1 MTHSSIN
8 YTFKGVL
15 VVAIALLFILQL
27 RKDKVH
33 NNIEKV
39 GDEAVS
45 RLAIAYIN
53 VDSLLLN
60 YYLAIDLR
68 NQIVVKEENAR
79 AIMTKRLR
87 EVETDMLKYKQ
98 NLEANPFIPREQS
111 DLEYQRVIDKQKEI
125 YRLNRL
131 LSEELR
137 EEQDRLYVQLYNN
150 IILQLKE
157 FNEIKKYKIVFSNT
171 GTDNILYALDCYN
184 ITHNVINYLNRDFTA
199 PSLLENK

>member
-137 EEQDRLYVQLYNN
+137 EEQDRLYMQLYNN

-171 GTDNILYALDCYN
+171 GTDNILYAKECYN
-184 ITHNVINYLNRDFTA
+184 VTRNVINYLNRDFTA

>member
-137 EEQDRLYVQLYNN
+137 EEQDRLYMQLYNN